1 MDREVSSLQSTN
13 GTSKERSPLYDYQT
27 FTINQEGGSI
37 CDIR

>member
-1 MDREVSSLQSTN
+1 MIELAPEESGGEFLLDIVW
-13 GTSKERSPLYDYQT
+13 GQT